1 MGVLPQAKPALLSHS
16 LLPFILTHPCPLPFP
31 PFHSAL
37 LPLSQ
42 PIFHDGTKEWM
53 CCHKRSHDFSLF
65 LSIPGCKQGK
75 HTTEKPKPISP
86 AAPAPAPPMPSPVR
100 AAGVTAEAATA
111 TTEASPAAVASS
123 QQQAACNRC
132 SQGFFCSDHS
142 ARQGSSAAA
151 PPQPSRPPSWDINAE
166 RTCSNKGC
174 GAKYRE
180 IDNSDGACKHHRGP
194 AVFHDRK
201 RGWQCCGVFVNDFD
215 EFIAVPPCATGWH
228 SDEA

>member
-1 MGVLPQAKPALLSHS
+1 P
-16 LLPFILTHPCPLPFP
+16 
-31 PFHSAL
+31 
-37 LPLSQ
+37 

-65 LSIPGCKQGK
+65 LSIPGCKRGK
-75 HTTEKPKPISP
+75 HTTEKPKPIPP
-86 AAPAPAPPMPSPVR
+86 AAPAPAPPTPSPVQ
-100 AAGVTAEAATA
+100 AAGATAEAATA
-111 TTEASPAAVASS
+111 TTAPSAAAAAASS
-123 QQQAACNRC
+123 VQQQAACNRC

-142 ARQGSSAAA
+142 ARQASSAAA

-174 GAKYRE
+174 GTKYRE
-180 IDNSDGACKHHRGP
+180 IDNSDGACKHHPGP

-228 SDEA
+228 SDEV

>member
-1 MGVLPQAKPALLSHS
+1 
-16 LLPFILTHPCPLPFP
+16 
-31 PFHSAL
+31 
-37 LPLSQ
+37 

-111 TTEASPAAVASS
+111 ATEASPAAVASS

-142 ARQGSSAAA
+142 ARQ
-151 PPQPSRPPSWDINAE
+151 
-166 RTCSNKGC
+166 
-174 GAKYRE
+174 
-180 IDNSDGACKHHRGP
+180 
-194 AVFHDRK
+194 
-201 RGWQCCGVFVNDFD
+201 
-215 EFIAVPPCATGWH
+215 
-228 SDEA
+228 

>member
-1 MGVLPQAKPALLSHS
+1 P
-16 LLPFILTHPCPLPFP
+16 
-31 PFHSAL
+31 
-37 LPLSQ
+37 

-65 LSIPGCKQGK
+65 LSIPGCKRGK

-86 AAPAPAPPMPSPVR
+86 AAPVPAPPMPSPVR
-100 AAGVTAEAATA
+100 AAGVTAEA
-111 TTEASPAAVASS
+111 SPAAAAASS

-166 RTCSNKGC
+166 RTCINKGC
-174 GAKYRE
+174 GATYRE

-201 RGWQCCGVFVNDFD
+201 RG
-215 EFIAVPPCATGWH
+215 
-228 SDEA
+228 